1 MNLHALRIF
10 CSVASKKSVTEA
22 AKALLISQ
30 PAVTM
35 QIRNL
40 EKETGLMLIV
50 PKGRGIELTEA
61 GEFLFKQAEK
71 LFDMEADIEK
81 KLEQYTKGGPE
92 ELRISSTYLPANFLL
107 PSWLAKFKNQFP
119 HVNVKLYSGN
129 SKQVID

>member
-1 MNLHALRIF
+1 MNLHALRIY

-40 EKETGLMLIV
+40 EKETGLTLMV

-61 GEFLFKQAEK
+61 GEFLFKQAER

-81 KLEQYTKGGPE
+81 NWNNTKRGSKKNFAYPQLICLPIFYCRHGW
-92 ELRISSTYLPANFLL
+92 LNSRINFHLCM
-107 PSWLAKFKNQFP
+107 
-119 HVNVKLYSGN
+119 
-129 SKQVID
+129 